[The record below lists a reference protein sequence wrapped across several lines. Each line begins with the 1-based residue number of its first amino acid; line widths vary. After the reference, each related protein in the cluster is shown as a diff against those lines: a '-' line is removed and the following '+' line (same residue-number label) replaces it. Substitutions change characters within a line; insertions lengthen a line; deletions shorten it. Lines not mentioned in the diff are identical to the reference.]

1 MCPPQFALLLL
12 SANISLRERSLINP
26 QVPGYWTDAQ
36 RRALLDAASIAGLN
50 CLRLLNELT
59 ACM

>member
-12 SANISLRERSLINP
+12 SANIPLRERSLINP